1 MNKYIWLSAFL
12 LCGTVV
18 TAQTSF
24 PVTGM
29 KYMPGTTLKEPI
41 KSDTIDV
48 KGKNYEIASLLKNTS
63 TAMFCESAPVI
74 NDDGGRYLISKP
86 QEGYSLHRF
95 KFNIIPNR
103 YSSLQI
109 EVKAPGMYEVYVNGE
124 KKGDKYVI
132 DMKLSDAKPTKHTI
146 VAEPQMQEIVIRYL
160 NSSKIESDDS
170 LSVTVNRLKGDSLS
184 QPNVTPDPRH
194 ALYIDDLLTGKRPSS
209 TSVSP
214 DGKYALIQYRTTSS
228 EGNNSVESVL
238 YNLSN
243 GKQQFVK
250 EGLSWMPSSALLYYT
265 TGNNGTKGRDLR
277 TINPEN
283 MQDELLVEG
292 LPAGYFSWS
301 PDESYLIFSI
311 YENAPEKGKPITEI
325 IVPSD
330 RIDGWRN
337 RCNLYKYDLASGVM
351 QRLTF
356 GYRNTFLSDISQDG
370 QKLLFS
376 SSYPKL
382 TERPFGEN
390 SLFLLDVNTGVI
402 DTLWHKDPFASG
414 GQFSPDG
421 KQILITAPAEA
432 FGGLGLN
439 IKEGQTANMY
449 DMQAYIMNL
458 SDKKITPVT
467 RQFNPSIESAIWSN
481 YDNQIYFRCTDKDYV
496 TVYRYS
502 PQKNTFEKLPL
513 EEDIV
518 QSFNLSQTAPIAIY
532 GGQSVSYANRVHL
545 YNTKKNESKL
555 ISDPQAGQMAL
566 FRLTPVTDWSFQ
578 SNDGTTIDG
587 RFYLPPNFD
596 KNKQYPMIVYYYG
609 GTTPTDRTF
618 EIRYSGH
625 LYAAMGYVV
634 YVIQPSG
641 TIGYGQEFSARHV
654 NAWGKQTADDIITG
668 TKKFCE
674 AHPFVNPKKIGCIGA
689 SYGGFMTQYLQ
700 TQTDIFAA
708 AVSHAG
714 ISSIASYWGEGYWG
728 YGYSAAASANSY
740 PWNNKDLYVE
750 QSPLFHAD
758 KINTP
763 LLFLHGTVDTN
774 VPIGESIQMFTALKL
789 LDKEVAFLQVDGENH
804 GIVDFKKRM
813 AWKKSIFAWF
823 AKWLKDDPDWWE
835 SLYPSKTL

>member
-1 MNKYIWLSAFL
+1 MKKYILLPAFL
-12 LCGTVV
+12 LSSATIS
-18 TAQTSF
+18 AQTSY

-29 KYMPGTTLKEPI
+29 KYMESVLLREPI
-41 KSDTIDV
+41 KSDTVDA
-48 KGKNYEIASLLKNTS
+48 KGKTYETASLLKNTA
-63 TAMFCESAPVI
+63 TGLFDESATVL
-74 NDDGGRYLISKP
+74 NDDQGRYLITKP
-86 QEGYSLHRF
+86 EKGYALHRF

-103 YSSLQI
+103 FSTLEIS
-109 EVKAPGMYEVYVNGE
+109 VKAPGMYEIYVNGE
-124 KKGDKYVI
+124 KKGDKYTVNT
-132 DMKLSDAKPTKHTI
+132 KLSDAKPTKHSIT
-146 VAEPQMQEIVIRYL
+146 VEPEIQEVIIKYL
-160 NSSKIESDDS
+160 NSATIESDDS
-170 LSVTVNRLKGDSLS
+170 ISVTVNCPKNDSLS
-184 QPNVTPDPRH
+184 RPNVTPDPRH
-194 ALYIDDLLTGKRPSS
+194 PLYIDDLLVGKRPSS
-209 TSVSP
+209 TSISP
-214 DGKYALIQYRTTSS
+214 NGKFALIQYRTTLAGGSGTS
-228 EGNNSVESVL
+228 ETIL
-238 YNLSN
+238 YRISD
-243 GKQQFVK
+243 GHTQYIKD
-250 EGLSWMPSSALLYYT
+250 GLSWMPSSSLLYYIT
-265 TGNNGTKGRDLR
+265 NTNNGRELH
-277 TINPEN
+277 TIDPEN
-283 MQDELLVEG
+283 MQDKLLASG
-292 LPAGYFSWS
+292 LPSGYFSWS
-301 PDESYLIFSI
+301 PDESYLIYSI
-311 YENAPEKGKPITEI
+311 YESAPEKGKPISEI
-325 IVPSD
+325 IVPAD

-337 RCNLYKYDLASGVM
+337 RCNLYKYDLATGVM

-356 GYRNTFLSDISQDG
+356 GYRNTYLSDISNDG
-370 QKLLFS
+370 TKLLFN

-390 SLFLLDVNTGVI
+390 SMFLMDVATGKV

-414 GQFSPDG
+414 AQFSPDG
-421 KQILITAPAEA
+421 TQILITAPAEA

-449 DMQAYIMNL
+449 DIQAYIMNL
-458 SDKKITPVT
+458 SDKRITPIT
-467 RQFNPSIESAIWSN
+467 KLFNPSIESAIWN
-481 YDNQIYFRCTDKDYV
+481 KFDNQIYFRCTDKDRV

-502 PQKNTFEKLPL
+502 PKKDSFEKLPL

-518 QSFNLSQTAPIAIY
+518 QSFNLSQNAPIAIY
-532 GGQSVSYANRVHL
+532 RGQSVSYANRVHL

-555 ISDPQAGQMAL
+555 ISDLQAEQMAQ
-566 FRLTPVTDWSFQ
+566 FRLAPVTDWNFQ
-578 SNDGTTIDG
+578 SEDGTTIEG
-587 RFYLPPNFD
+587 RYYLPPNFD
-596 KNKQYPMIVYYYG
+596 ENKQYPMIVYYYG

-618 EIRYSGH
+618 EMRYSGH

-654 NAWGKQTADDIITG
+654 NAWGIKTANDIITG

-674 AHPFVNPKKIGCIGA
+674 AHPFVNAKKVGCIGA

-714 ISSIASYWGEGYWG
+714 ISSITSYWGEGYWG

-763 LLFLHGTVDTN
+763 LLLVHGTVDTN
-774 VPIGESIQMFTALKL
+774 VPIGESIQMFTALKIL
-789 LDKEVAFLQVDGENH
+789 GKEVAFLQVDGENH

-823 AKWLKDDPDWWE
+823 AKWLQDDSNWWE

>member
-1 MNKYIWLSAFL
+1 MRKYILLSAFFL
-12 LCGTVV
+12 SSVIIS
-18 TAQTSF
+18 AQTSY

-29 KYMPGTTLKEPI
+29 KYMESVLLKEPV

-48 KGKNYEIASLLKNTS
+48 KGKTYETASLLKNTTTS
-63 TAMFCESAPVI
+63 LFDESAPVL
-74 NDDGGRYLISKP
+74 NDDNGRYLITKP
-86 QEGYSLHRF
+86 EKGCALHRF

-103 YSSLQI
+103 FSTLEIS
-109 EVKAPGMYEVYVNGE
+109 VKAPGMYEIYVNGE
-124 KKGDKYVI
+124 KKGDKYTI
-132 DMKLSDAKPTKHTI
+132 NTKLSDTKPTKHTI
-146 VAEPQMQEIVIRYL
+146 TAEPEIQEVIIKYL
-160 NSSKIESDDS
+160 NSDAIESDDS
-170 LSVTVNRLKGDSLS
+170 LSIAVNCQKNDSLS
-184 QPNVTPDPRH
+184 HPNITPDPRH
-194 ALYIDDLLTGKRPSS
+194 PLYIDDLLIGKRPTS
-209 TSVSP
+209 TSISP
-214 DGKYALIQYRTTSS
+214 DGKFALIQYRTTLTGGGGST
-228 EGNNSVESVL
+228 ESVL
-238 YNLSN
+238 YRISD
-243 GKQQFVK
+243 GQQQYIK
-250 EGLSWMPSSALLYYT
+250 EGLSWMPSSSLLYYT
-265 TGNNGTKGRDLR
+265 INANNGRELH

-283 MQDELLVEG
+283 MQDKLLVSG
-292 LPAGYFSWS
+292 LPSGYFSWS

-311 YENAPEKGKPITEI
+311 YESAPEKGKPISEI
-325 IVPSD
+325 IVPGD

-337 RCNLYKYDLASGVM
+337 RCNLYKYDLTSGVM

-356 GYRNTFLSDISQDG
+356 GYRNTYLSDISNDG
-370 QKLLFS
+370 TKILFN

-390 SLFLLDVNTGVI
+390 SMFLLDIVTGSI

-414 GQFSPDG
+414 AQFSPDG
-421 KQILITAPAEA
+421 TQILITAPAEA
-432 FGGLGLN
+432 FDGLGLN

-449 DMQAYIMNL
+449 DIQAYIMNL
-458 SDKKITPVT
+458 ADKKITPIT
-467 RQFNPSIESAIWSN
+467 KLFNPSIESATWSN
-481 YDNQIYFRCTDKDYV
+481 FDNQIYFKCTDKDYV
-496 TVYRYS
+496 TIYRYS
-502 PQKNTFEKLPL
+502 PQKGEFEKLPL

-518 QSFNLSQTAPIAIY
+518 QSFNLSQKTPTAIY
-532 GGQSVSYANRVHL
+532 RGQSVSYANRVHL

-555 ISDPQAGQMAL
+555 IADPQATQMAQ
-566 FRLTPVTDWSFQ
+566 FRLMPVTNWNFQ
-578 SNDGTTIDG
+578 SEDGTTIEG
-587 RFYLPPNFD
+587 RYYLPPNFD
-596 KNKQYPMIVYYYG
+596 ENKKYPMIVYYYG
-609 GTTPTDRTF
+609 GTTPTDRSF
-618 EIRYSGH
+618 EMRYSGH

-654 NAWGKQTADDIITG
+654 NAWGIKTANDIITG

-674 AHPFVNPKKIGCIGA
+674 AHPFVNAKKVGCIGA

-714 ISSIASYWGEGYWG
+714 ISSITSYWGEGYWG

-763 LLFLHGTVDTN
+763 LLLVHGTVDTN
-774 VPIGESIQMFTALKL
+774 VPIGESIQMFTALKIL
-789 LDKEVAFLQVDGENH
+789 GKEVAFLQVDGENH

-823 AKWLKDDPDWWE
+823 AKWLQDDPAWWE
-835 SLYPSKTL
+835 SLYPPKTL